1 MPLLRDFSQKEAS
14 PMTQQKHEF
23 KTEVKEL
30 LNLMIHSLYSHKEI
44 FLRELISNASDA
56 IDKARYESLTNK
68 EIAQAVWTIR
78 ITPDKTA
85 GTLTISDNGIGMTRD
100 DAIKHLGTIAHSGTA
115 EFLTLL
121 KSREVKEHPELI
133 GQFGVGFYSSFMV
146 ADKVTVI
153 SKKAGSGDVAVKW
166 ESAADGT
173 YTIEEADRKTPGTD
187 VILHLRD
194 EDKKYL
200 DEWEI
205 RQVVRKYSDY
215 IDYPIVMEV
224 EREEK
229 SEVDKDKTVKIKKDE
244 TLNSQKAIWLRD
256 KNEIEDSDYNEF
268 YKHIAHDFT
277 DPAKVIHY
285 KAEGTTEF
293 TALLYIPSR
302 VPFDIFY
309 KEYKIGPSLYVKRV
323 QIMDHCEELIPVWL
337 RFVKGVV
344 DSSDLPLNV
353 SREILQNNKQV
364 EVMKKSITKKVLD
377 TLADMK
383 RDEREKY
390 EKFYEGF
397 GRILK
402 EGIHFDYG
410 RREVIAELLL
420 FPSTKTESGK
430 TITLPDYIDRMKPD
444 QQEIFYVTAPSYEE
458 AMRSPYL
465 EAFAKKDLEVLIMT
479 DEVDPIIIGDLM
491 EFRGKKLKSIARGD
505 IALDKEEEKEKKEAD
520 QKFGKLLDL
529 MKEQLKDDVKD
540 VRFSGRLTDS
550 PCCLVTD
557 ENQMD
562 PSMERI
568 FKAMGQAMP
577 ENKRILEINPHH
589 SVIEAMQAV
598 FEKDATDAT
607 LKENIG
613 LLYDQALLLSGE
625 KPKNPSAFAK
635 AVAQLMAQQLKK

>member
-1 MPLLRDFSQKEAS
+1 MSL
-14 PMTQQKHEF
+14 QKHEF

-56 IDKARYESLTNK
+56 IDKARYEALTNR
-68 EIAQAVWTIR
+68 EITETAWTIR
-78 ITPDKTA
+78 ITPDKAA
-85 GTLTISDNGIGMTRD
+85 GTLTISDNGIGMTHE
-100 DAIKHLGTIAHSGTA
+100 DAVRHLGTIAHSGTT
-115 EFLTLL
+115 EFLALL
-121 KSREVKEHPELI
+121 KSRDVQEHPELI

-146 ADKVTVI
+146 ADKVTVV
-153 SKKAGSGDVAVKW
+153 SRKAGSGQTAVRW

-173 YTIEEADRKTPGTD
+173 FTIVDAERSSAGTD
-187 VILHLRD
+187 VVLHLRE

-205 RQVVRKYSDY
+205 REIVRKYSDY
-215 IDYPIVMEV
+215 IDYPVVMEV

-229 SEVDKDKTVKIKKDE
+229 SEIDKDKTVKIRKDE

-256 KNEIEDSDYNEF
+256 KADISDSDYNEF
-268 YKHIAHDFT
+268 YKHIGHDFS

-293 TALLYIPSR
+293 TVLLYLPER

-309 KEYKIGPSLYVKRV
+309 KEFKIGPALYVKRV
-323 QIMDHCEELIPVWL
+323 QIMDHCEELIPAWL

-353 SREILQNNKQV
+353 SREILQNNRQV

-377 TLADMK
+377 TLGEMK

-390 EKFYEGF
+390 EKFHAGF

-402 EGIHFDYG
+402 EGIHFDHS
-410 RREVIAELLL
+410 RREAIAELLL
-420 FPSTKTESGK
+420 FPSTKTEPGK
-430 TITLPDYIDRMKPD
+430 TVTLPEYLDRMKPD
-444 QQEIFYVTAPSYEE
+444 QQDVYYITAPSYDE

-479 DEVDPIIIGDLM
+479 DEVDPIIMGDLG
-491 EFRGKKLKSIARGD
+491 EFKGKKLKSITRGD
-505 IALDKEEEKEKKEAD
+505 LALDKEEEKEKKEAD
-520 QKFGKLLDL
+520 QKFARLLDL

-568 FKAMGQAMP
+568 FKAMGQEVP
-577 ENKRILEINPHH
+577 QSKRILEMNPHH
-589 SVIEAMQAV
+589 PVIEALNAA
-598 FEKDATDAT
+598 FEKNSADPA
-607 LKENIG
+607 LKENIA
-613 LLYDQALLLSGE
+613 LLMDQALLLSGA
-625 KPKNPSAFAK
+625 KPKDPTAFAK
-635 AVAQLMAQQLKK
+635 AVARLMTEQLNK

>member
-1 MPLLRDFSQKEAS
+1 
-14 PMTQQKHEF
+14 MTQQKHEF

-44 FLRELISNASDA
+44 FLRELVSNASDA
-56 IDKARYESLTNK
+56 IDKARYESLMNK
-68 EIAQAVWTIR
+68 DIGQAEWTIR
-78 ITPDKTA
+78 ITPDKAA

-100 DAIKHLGTIAHSGTA
+100 DAVKHLGTIAHSGTA
-115 EFLTLL
+115 EFLALL
-121 KSREVKEHPELI
+121 KSREMNEHPELI

-146 ADKVTVI
+146 ADKVTVL
-153 SKKAGSGDVAVKW
+153 SKKAGSGEAAVRW
-166 ESAADGT
+166 ESNADGT
-173 YTIEEADRKTPGTD
+173 FTIEESEHAAAGTD
-187 VILHLRD
+187 VILHLRE

-205 RQVVRKYSDY
+205 RDIIRKYSDY
-215 IDYPIVMEV
+215 IEYPVVMEV
-224 EREEK
+224 ERDEP
-229 SEVDKDKTVKIKKDE
+229 STLDKGKTVKIRKDE
-244 TLNSQKAIWLRD
+244 TLNSQKALWLRD
-256 KNEIEDSDYNEF
+256 KADINDSDYNEF

-293 TALLYIPSR
+293 TALLYLPER

-309 KEYKIGPSLYVKRV
+309 KEFKIGPALYVKRV

-337 RFVKGVV
+337 RFVKGVI

-353 SREILQNNKQV
+353 SREILQNNRQV
-364 EVMKKSITKKVLD
+364 EVMKKSVTKKVLD
-377 TLADMK
+377 TLNDMK

-402 EGIHFDYG
+402 EGIHFDRS
-410 RREVIAELLL
+410 RREAIAELLL
-420 FPSTKTESGK
+420 FPSTKTEAGK
-430 TITLPDYIDRMKPD
+430 TITLPDYVDRMKPD
-444 QQEIFYVTAPSYEE
+444 QQEIFHISAPSYEE
-458 AMRSPYL
+458 ALRSPHL
-465 EAFAKKDLEVLIMT
+465 EAFAKKDLEVLILT
-479 DEVDPIIIGDLM
+479 DEVDPIIMGDLH
-491 EFRGKKLKSIARGD
+491 EFKGKKLKSITRGD
-505 IALDKEEEKEKKEAD
+505 IALDKNEEEEKKEAD
-520 QKFGKLLDL
+520 RKYGKLLDL
-529 MKEQLKDDVKD
+529 LKADLKNDVKD

-589 SVIEAMQAV
+589 AVIEAMQAV
-598 FEKDATDAT
+598 FEKDPGDAA

-625 KPKNPSAFAK
+625 KPKDPTAFAK
-635 AVAQLMAQQLKK
+635 AVAKLMADRLDK

>member
-1 MPLLRDFSQKEAS
+1 
-14 PMTQQKHEF
+14 MTQQKHEF

-56 IDKARYESLTNK
+56 IDKARYESLMNK
-68 EIAQAVWTIR
+68 EIGATAWTIR

-85 GTLTISDNGIGMTRD
+85 GTLTISDNGIGMTHD
-100 DAIKHLGTIAHSGTA
+100 DAVKHLGTIAHSGTA
-115 EFLTLL
+115 EFLALL
-121 KSREVKEHPELI
+121 KSREMNEHPELI

-146 ADKVTVI
+146 ADKVTVL
-153 SKKAGSGDVAVKW
+153 SKKAGAGEAAVRW
-166 ESAADGT
+166 ESNADGT
-173 YTIEEADRKTPGTD
+173 FTIEESERAAAGTD
-187 VILHLRD
+187 VVLHLRE

-205 RQVVRKYSDY
+205 RDIIRKYSDY
-215 IDYPIVMEV
+215 IEYPVVMEV
-224 EREEK
+224 ERDEP
-229 SEVDKDKTVKIKKDE
+229 SALDKDKTVKIRKDE
-244 TLNSQKAIWLRD
+244 TLNSQKALWLRD
-256 KNEIEDSDYNEF
+256 KADINDSDYNEF
-268 YKHIAHDFT
+268 YKHIAHDFS

-293 TALLYIPSR
+293 TALLYLPSA

-309 KEYKIGPSLYVKRV
+309 KEFKIGPALYVKRV

-337 RFVKGVV
+337 RFVKGVI

-353 SREILQNNKQV
+353 SREILQNNRQV
-364 EVMKKSITKKVLD
+364 DVMKKSITKKVLD
-377 TLADMK
+377 TLNEMK

-402 EGIHFDYG
+402 EGIHFDRS
-410 RREVIAELLL
+410 RREAIAELLL
-420 FPSTKTESGK
+420 FPSTKTEAGK
-430 TITLPDYIDRMKPD
+430 AITLPDYTDRMKPD
-444 QQEIFYVTAPSYEE
+444 QQEIFHISAPSYEE
-458 AMRSPYL
+458 ALRSPYL

-479 DEVDPIIIGDLM
+479 DEVDPIIMGDLQ
-491 EFRGKKLKSIARGD
+491 EFKGKKLKSITRGD
-505 IALDKEEEKEKKEAD
+505 IALDKDEEEEKKEAD
-520 QKFGKLLDL
+520 RKYSKLLDL
-529 MKEQLKDDVKD
+529 MKADLKDDVKD

-568 FKAMGQAMP
+568 FKAMGQELP

-589 SVIEAMQAV
+589 AVIEAMQAV
-598 FEKDATDAT
+598 FEKDPNDAA
-607 LKENIG
+607 LRENIG
-613 LLYDQALLLSGE
+613 LLYDQALLLSGG
-625 KPKNPSAFAK
+625 KPKDPTAFAK
-635 AVAQLMAQQLKK
+635 AVAKLMTEHLGK

>member
-1 MPLLRDFSQKEAS
+1 
-14 PMTQQKHEF
+14 MTQQKHEF

-68 EIAQAVWTIR
+68 EIGQAEWAIR

-85 GTLTISDNGIGMTRD
+85 GTLTISDNGIGMTHD
-100 DAIKHLGTIAHSGTA
+100 DAVKHLGTIAHSGTA
-115 EFLTLL
+115 EFLSLL

-133 GQFGVGFYSSFMV
+133 GQFGVGFYSSFMI
-146 ADKVTVI
+146 ADRVTVI
-153 SKKAGSGDVAVKW
+153 SKKAGTGDAAVRW

-173 YTIEEADRKTPGTD
+173 FTIEEHDRTAAGTD
-187 VILHLRD
+187 VVLHVRE
-194 EDKKYL
+194 EDRKYL

-205 RQVVRKYSDY
+205 RQIVRKYSDY
-215 IDYPIVMEV
+215 IEYPVVMEI

-229 SEVDKDKTVKIKKDE
+229 SEIDKDKTVKIRKDE
-244 TLNSQKAIWLRD
+244 TLNSKKAIWLRD
-256 KNEIEDSDYNEF
+256 KNEIEESDYNEF

-277 DPAKVIHY
+277 DPSKVIHY

-293 TALLYIPSR
+293 TALLYLPST

-309 KEYKIGPSLYVKRV
+309 KEYKIGLSLYVKRV
-323 QIMDHCEELIPVWL
+323 QIMDHCEELIPAWL

-364 EVMKKSITKKVLD
+364 EVMKKSITRKVLD
-377 TLADMK
+377 TLAEMK

-402 EGIHFDYG
+402 EGVHFDYS
-410 RREVIAELLL
+410 RREAIADLLL
-420 FPSTKTESGK
+420 FPSTTTEKGK
-430 TITLPDYIDRMKPD
+430 TTTLPDYIDRMKPD
-444 QQEIFYVTAPSYEE
+444 QEEIYYVTAPSYEE
-458 AMRSPYL
+458 AIRSPYL
-465 EAFAKKDLEVLIMT
+465 EAFAKKGLEVLIMA
-479 DEVDPIIIGDLM
+479 DEVDPIIMGDLM
-491 EFRGKKLKSIARGD
+491 EYKGKKLKSITRGD
-505 IALDKEEEKEKKEAD
+505 IALDKDEEKEKKEAD

-568 FKAMGQAMP
+568 FKAMGQEVP

-589 SVIEAMQAV
+589 AVIEAMNAV
-598 FEKDATDAT
+598 FEKDSGDVT
-607 LKENIG
+607 LRDNIG
-613 LLYDQALLLSGE
+613 LLYDQALLLSGA
-625 KPKNPSAFAK
+625 KPKNPAAFAQ
-635 AVAQLMAQQLKK
+635 AVAQLMAQQLGK

>member
-1 MPLLRDFSQKEAS
+1 
-14 PMTQQKHEF
+14 MTQQKHDF

-30 LNLMIHSLYSHKEI
+30 LSLMIHSLYSHKEI

-56 IDKARYESLTNK
+56 IDKAKYESLTNK
-68 EIAQAVWTIR
+68 EIGQKEWTIR
-78 ITPDKTA
+78 LAADKDA
-85 GTLTISDNGIGMTRD
+85 GTLTVSDNGIGMTQD
-100 DAIKHLGTIAHSGTA
+100 EAIKHLGTIAHSGTA
-115 EFLTLL
+115 EFLSLL
-121 KSREVKEHPELI
+121 KSREIQEHPELI
-133 GQFGVGFYSSFMV
+133 GQFGVGFYASFMI
-146 ADKVTVI
+146 ADKVTVV
-153 SKKAGSGDVAVKW
+153 SKKAGSGESALRW

-173 YTIEEADRKTPGTD
+173 FTIDDADRANTGTD
-187 VILHLRD
+187 VILHVRE

-205 RQVVRKYSDY
+205 RQIVRKYSDY
-215 IDYPIVMEV
+215 IEYPVVMEV

-229 SEVDKDKTVKIKKDE
+229 SEIDKDKTVKMRKDE

-256 KNEIEDSDYNEF
+256 KADISDSDYNEF

-293 TALLYIPSR
+293 TSLLYIPSQ

-323 QIMDHCEELIPVWL
+323 QIMDHCEEIIPVWL

-344 DSSDLPLNV
+344 DSADLPLNV
-353 SREILQNNKQV
+353 SREILQNNRQV
-364 EVMKKSITKKVLD
+364 DIMKKSITKKVLD
-377 TLADMK
+377 TLGDMK

-397 GRILK
+397 GRVLK
-402 EGIHFDYG
+402 EGIHFDHS
-410 RREVIAELLL
+410 RHEAIAELLL
-420 FPSTKTESGK
+420 FASTKTEAGK
-430 TITLPDYIDRMKPD
+430 SIALPDYVDRMKPD
-444 QQEIFYVTAPSYEE
+444 QQEIFYITAPSYEE

-479 DEVDPIIIGDLM
+479 DEVDPIIMGDLH
-491 EFRGKKLKSIARGD
+491 EFKGKKLKSITRGD
-505 IALDKEEEKEKKEAD
+505 IALDKDEEKEKKEAD
-520 QKFGKLLDL
+520 KKFGKLLDL
-529 MKEQLKDDVKD
+529 IKEQLKDEVKE

-557 ENQMD
+557 DNQMD

-568 FKAMGQAMP
+568 FKAMGQEMP

-589 SVIEAMQAV
+589 AVIEAMQAV
-598 FEKDATDAT
+598 FEKDAADIS

-625 KPKNPSAFAK
+625 KPKNPSAFAQ
-635 AVAQLMAQQLKK
+635 AVAKMMAERLKK